1 MEPDVE
7 ATPPV
12 HPPSAAAAAAAAA
25 AAGEGPAGAAFR
37 LNDAGAAP
45 EVLVTCDELA
55 SRPPAG
61 PLERQRERERERARA
76 LAELHFE
83 FRVVIC
89 RIKQNHM
96 QH

>member
-55 SRPPAG
+55 SPSRPPPGA
-61 PLERQRERERERARA
+61 LERQRERERERESAHWPSCI
-76 LAELHFE
+76 LSSES
-83 FRVVIC
+83 
-89 RIKQNHM
+89 
-96 QH
+96 